1 MSANEQF
8 GFLDEYA
15 KKEIRRT
22 TLKAVAIPGYQVP
35 YSSREMPMGRGFGTG
50 GLQLT
55 LALIGHGETLKVI
68 DQGADDS
75 VNAVNLRDFIEMT
88 CPGINTTTLT
98 DEADLIQSRHRI
110 PEKPLREDQLLV
122 LQVPYPDPLVVVE
135 ASEDKRKV
143 LHGEAD
149 YSRLLVKL
157 YEDIVKF
164 KEITISHRYP
174 TRINDHYVID
184 PSPIPRWDVPKLHN
198 SKALVLLGAGREKKI
213 YAVPPYTKAI
223 PLAFQ
228 DVPFRVEN
236 FYDAKG
242 NRRTCQRCNC
252 DTSFLDE
259 YIDSESGNKIY
270 RCSDADWCEEQLS
283 KNVCEKQLHE
293 KVMFDEQAYDRQVET
308 APSSKNAYQAL
319 DVPQSADEIQGVI
332 NA

>member
-1 MSANEQF
+1 MSIPQRF

-15 KKEIRRT
+15 KKEIRRV

-55 LALIGHGETLKVI
+55 LALIGEGETLKVI
-68 DQGADDS
+68 DQGSDDS
-75 VNAVNLRDFIEMT
+75 VNAVNLRSFIEMT
-88 CPGINTTTLT
+88 CPGIATTTT
-98 DEADLIQSRHRI
+98 TEQADLIQSRHRI

-135 ASEDKRKV
+135 ASEERRKL

-164 KEITISHRYP
+164 DEITISHRYP

-184 PSPIPRWDVPKLHN
+184 PSPIPRWDVPKLHM

-213 YAVPPYTKAI
+213 YAVPPYTKAE
-223 PLAFQ
+223 PLAFE
-228 DVPFRVEN
+228 DIPFRVEA
-236 FYDAKG
+236 FHDEQGK
-242 NRRTCQRCNC
+242 RRPCARCGCCN
-252 DTSFLDE
+252 SYLDE
-259 YIDSESGNKIY
+259 YVDSNTGEKVY
-270 RCSDADWCEEQLS
+270 RCSDADWCEAQLA
-283 KNVCEKQLHE
+283 L
-293 KVMFDEQAYDRQVET
+293 QA
-308 APSSKNAYQAL
+308 AP
-319 DVPQSADEIQGVI
+319 EVI
-332 NA
+332 NG